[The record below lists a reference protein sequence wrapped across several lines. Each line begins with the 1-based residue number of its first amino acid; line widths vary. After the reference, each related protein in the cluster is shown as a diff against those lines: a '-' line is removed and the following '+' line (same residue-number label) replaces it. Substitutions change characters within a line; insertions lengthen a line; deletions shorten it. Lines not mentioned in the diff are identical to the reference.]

1 MRLTVLFLLAIIG
14 GNSFAQSK
22 LEQSVL
28 DLSKKKFSWL
38 INKQYDSLGL
48 LLDDKLEYVHS
59 NGWVQTKADVI
70 NDTKSGSMVYQSV
83 DIKEANARAYNN
95 DAVIVTGTGTFAG
108 IHGQPFTIVLHY
120 TEVYIKS
127 GNRWKLASRHSNRMP

>member
-1 MRLTVLFLLAIIG
+1 MRLTVLILFIVIG
-14 GNSFAQSK
+14 GNSVAQSR
-22 LEQSVL
+22 LEQAVL
-28 DLSKKKFSWL
+28 DLSKRKFDWL
-38 INKQYDSLGL
+38 INKQYDSLNA

-70 NDTKSGSMVYQSV
+70 NDTRSGSMVYQSV

-95 DAVIVTGTGTFAG
+95 DAVIVTGTGTFSG
-108 IHGQPFTIVLHY
+108 IHGQPFTILLHY
-120 TEVYIKS
+120 TEVYIKL